1 MDAPEEAARGT
12 IRLSEGLKAAIE
24 SAENG
29 ITAVRVSAASL
40 RNRKSGTSLK

>member
-1 MDAPEEAARGT
+1 MDAPEEAARGSDA
-12 IRLSEGLKAAIE
+12 IKLDEGLKAAIS

-40 RNRKSGTSLK
+40 RKSGT

>member
-1 MDAPEEAARGT
+1 MDAPEEAARGSDA
-12 IRLSEGLKAAIE
+12 IRLYSGLKAAIE

-40 RNRKSGTSLK
+40 IKYGT